1 MVQVSIDPVPEC
13 ILPWDTVLLVRLIS
27 AIVLVMVIL
36 EMYSFTLAGQIDITA
51 GAEAIVCT
59 LETICS

>member
-1 MVQVSIDPVPEC
+1 MVPVPIDPVQEC
-13 ILPWDTVLLVRLIS
+13 VLLWDMVLLVRRIS
-27 AIVLVMVIL
+27 VIVLVMVIL